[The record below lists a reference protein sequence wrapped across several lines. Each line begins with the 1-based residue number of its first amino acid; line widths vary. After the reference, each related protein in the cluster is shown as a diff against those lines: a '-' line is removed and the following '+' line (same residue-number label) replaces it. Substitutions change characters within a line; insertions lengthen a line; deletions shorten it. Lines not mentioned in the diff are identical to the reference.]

1 VETDLNPFVYS
12 RPLGPD
18 EILDRDREAAELLRL
33 AAGGHYVR
41 LYAPRRYGKTSLLKK
56 ALAEGEAREGMV
68 TVLVD
73 LYGTLS
79 LADVAIRIERAYAD
93 HLKGRVRDLVDRVL
107 QATGLGLSLSGY
119 GISLRLEADR
129 KVDPLPALHALLDLP
144 LRLGRDG
151 GYRALIAF
159 DEFQDV
165 AKVPGLDALLRT
177 HIQHQGDVA
186 SYVFAGSEPGLM
198 RELFEVKARP
208 LYGQAAPLRL
218 GRLEP
223 GDVAAYVDGRF
234 AATGRFV
241 GEALS
246 PLLTTAEGHPQRAML
261 LAHRLWQE
269 LPRSGRA
276 TFEHWSA
283 ALEAT
288 MAEVD
293 PELSALWRT
302 CSAVEQRTLRLVDET
317 DGAIYRSDALARIG
331 LRKSS
336 AQRAAENLE
345 KRAELE
351 RGDDQGHRFVDPLF
365 RLWIRRLAHPV
376 A

>member
-1 VETDLNPFVYS
+1 
-12 RPLGPD
+12 
-18 EILDRDREAAELLRL
+18 
-33 AAGGHYVR
+33 
-41 LYAPRRYGKTSLLKK
+41 APRRYGKTSLLKK

-129 KVDPLPALHALLDLP
+129 KADPLPALHALLDLP

-165 AKVPGLDALLRT
+165 TKVPGLDALLRT

-218 GRLEP
+218 GRLEA

-234 AATGRFV
+234 AATDRAV
-241 GEALS
+241 AEALS
-246 PLLTTAEGHPQRAML
+246 
-261 LAHRLWQE
+261 
-269 LPRSGRA
+269 
-276 TFEHWSA
+276 
-283 ALEAT
+283 
-288 MAEVD
+288 
-293 PELSALWRT
+293 
-302 CSAVEQRTLRLVDET
+302 
-317 DGAIYRSDALARIG
+317 
-331 LRKSS
+331 
-336 AQRAAENLE
+336 
-345 KRAELE
+345 
-351 RGDDQGHRFVDPLF
+351 
-365 RLWIRRLAHPV
+365 
-376 A
+376 